1 MSAAAKVSVS
11 DCSAAILALSP
22 SISEVS
28 ESMPF
33 KASQSAISVS
43 LCSCSLESACI
54 NSAFIWASLK
64 CGVLQP
70 VCRSYFPLHLQ
81 TTLRYLSVECHIFE
95 PYQLPHS
102 PQQIFIEKGL
112 RLFWFSALG
121 FSFRHLRL
129 HQLPFGFIN
138 YPRMAVRDDVL
149 RNLARV
155 FLRLFG
161 KEIDREALLEHSVA
175 AVLFIRQYALDGF
188 ILPPCFFPRSRN
200 AGFCQYLRNGVDGF
214 AAHEQPVNES
224 DCFRFFR
231 VDLRQTIWAFSVSEK
246 LSVGHID
253 LAVGETFPLSPRHIV
268 RYGAALFLRK
278 R

>member
-1 MSAAAKVSVS
+1 MNSLWFIAVIAICCMSAAAKVSVS

-43 LCSCSLESACI
+43 LCSCNLESACI

-112 RLFWFSALG
+112 RLFWFLPLAFLFAISACTSPHSALSIIPG
-121 FSFRHLRL
+121 
-129 HQLPFGFIN
+129 
-138 YPRMAVRDDVL
+138 
-149 RNLARV
+149 
-155 FLRLFG
+155 
-161 KEIDREALLEHSVA
+161 
-175 AVLFIRQYALDGF
+175 
-188 ILPPCFFPRSRN
+188 
-200 AGFCQYLRNGVDGF
+200 
-214 AAHEQPVNES
+214 
-224 DCFRFFR
+224 
-231 VDLRQTIWAFSVSEK
+231 W
-246 LSVGHID
+246 LSVTMH
-253 LAVGETFPLSPRHIV
+253 
-268 RYGAALFLRK
+268 
-278 R
+278 